1 MDLDEQGRLL
11 PRRQVEI
18 LFDHDYKLTSATVL
32 GTSSKPMQQAFQY
45 FYNDAGGKQESNG
58 QALVQH

>member
-1 MDLDEQGRLL
+1 MDLDQQGRLL
-11 PRRQVEI
+11 PRWQVEI
-18 LFDHDYKLTSATVL
+18 LCNHDYKLKSATIL
-32 GTSSKPMQQAFQY
+32 GNSSKPMQQACQY